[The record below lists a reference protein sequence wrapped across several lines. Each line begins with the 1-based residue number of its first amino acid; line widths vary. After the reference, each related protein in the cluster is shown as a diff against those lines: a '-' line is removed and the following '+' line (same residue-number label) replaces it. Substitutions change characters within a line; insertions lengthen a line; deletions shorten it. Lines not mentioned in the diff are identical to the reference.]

1 MKTLA
6 YMHTHIINE
15 GLISELRKIKKA
27 QNEDLEVI
35 LFINNTEI
43 FIKNTKRQVIQELEF
58 YGLKV
63 KCLLCDKKIIKT
75 LKLPLNAYY
84 SQNVSIGECFWF
96 NCDYSFYI
104 VRHFF
109 ADFDFYWQIQ
119 YDVFYNDRDY
129 VSFFNLY
136 SNNKNDLLITK
147 FRKES
152 VESDWCWINDTE
164 WIYTRNEIYG
174 SLWTVARMSANLNP
188 IKKCKIQK
196 KGGIIMINKRQINI
210 LIPMAGR
217 GERFAK
223 VGFTK
228 PKPFIEVGKTTKI
241 PMIERVLQNLCM
253 VGAKV
258 ILVALKEHLA
268 RESKLV
274 ERIKREYGAE
284 FIGIENLTQG
294 TACTLLY
301 ASGFIDNDM
310 PLLIANTDQIVD
322 IDINEFCADCFR
334 RGLDGSIL
342 CFVDKERNPKWS
354 FVRLDER
361 GFVREVREKQPI
373 SEYATSGIYLFSQ
386 GKVFVQSAQEMIVR
400 DERVNGEFYTAPS
413 YNYAIANGAKIG
425 IYKIAQER
433 MHGLGTPQDLAE
445 YERFLESKK

>member
-35 LFINNTEI
+35 LFINNTDD

-84 SQNVSIGECFWF
+84 SQNVSFGECFWF

-174 SLWTVARMSANLNP
+174 SLWTVARMSANLVDALYHKRIKHGEIYRQPSQEKRQWLLCELFVTTECIKMGFSADKLQNDKTGLYEIDLNTTRLFDNPDKCLYHP
-188 IKKCKIQK
+188 IKGNFLKRLEFGDNVAKQK
-196 KGGIIMINKRQINI
+196 EFEK
-210 LIPMAGR
+210 
-217 GERFAK
+217 
-223 VGFTK
+223 
-228 PKPFIEVGKTTKI
+228 
-241 PMIERVLQNLCM
+241 
-253 VGAKV
+253 
-258 ILVALKEHLA
+258 LKELEHF
-268 RESKLV
+268 S
-274 ERIKREYGAE
+274 
-284 FIGIENLTQG
+284 
-294 TACTLLY
+294 
-301 ASGFIDNDM
+301 
-310 PLLIANTDQIVD
+310 
-322 IDINEFCADCFR
+322 
-334 RGLDGSIL
+334 
-342 CFVDKERNPKWS
+342 
-354 FVRLDER
+354 
-361 GFVREVREKQPI
+361 GFVR
-373 SEYATSGIYLFSQ
+373 
-386 GKVFVQSAQEMIVR
+386 
-400 DERVNGEFYTAPS
+400 FYTHKKMALLRK
-413 YNYAIANGAKIG
+413 NTRAIRYPIKNIFKKICS
-425 IYKIAQER
+425 IFR
-433 MHGLGTPQDLAE
+433 
-445 YERFLESKK
+445 